1 MPILRFKIK
10 ERLYGREVNRYSAE
24 KFLYFNFDEW
34 LMVVDRFEK
43 NNFEDGFTEIKKNL
57 NDLQKV
63 DKISKRI
70 YCSILG

>member
-1 MPILRFKIK
+1 
-10 ERLYGREVNRYSAE
+10 
-24 KFLYFNFDEW
+24 
-34 LMVVDRFEK
+34 MVVDRFEK